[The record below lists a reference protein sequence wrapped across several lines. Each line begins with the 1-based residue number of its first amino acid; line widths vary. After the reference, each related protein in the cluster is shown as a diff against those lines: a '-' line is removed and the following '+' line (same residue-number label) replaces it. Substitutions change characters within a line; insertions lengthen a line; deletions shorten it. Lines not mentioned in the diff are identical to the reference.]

1 VTRRPYRDLVLF
13 ARGGGWGVDREIDG
27 HDRVAVIRGTDFA
40 AVRSGRTETV
50 PRRWEKRTL
59 IVPRRVR
66 PDDVLLEISGGSAA
80 RGQTTGRALFVGP
93 DVLPAF
99 DLPVIPASFCRLVR
113 FDTAL
118 VDPRYA
124 YYGLRDMYLSGR
136 AGDYENQSTGISNFQ
151 FERFLDAEL
160 LRVPPR
166 DEQRRIVAVLA
177 ALDDKIEIND
187 RVVTASEELLRAE
200 FDALAVTGAGNVPVT
215 ELVELNPRTV
225 PPDRGSAPHVDMA
238 ALSTHVAGISSWSRR
253 PPRGGSRF
261 RNGDTL
267 LARITPCLENGKTGW
282 VDFLAPGE
290 TATGSTEF
298 IVMRARPGV
307 PVQFPYFLARD
318 ERFRGHAVRRMAG
331 SSGRQRVNA
340 AHIAEFLVTA
350 PDPARLAGFG
360 ERADAAFAHLT
371 ALRSETRALE
381 TLRDDLLPEL
391 MSGRMPVPRPGNAP
405 RTAAKGA

>member
-1 VTRRPYRDLVLF
+1 MTRRPYRQIVVF
-13 ARGGGWGVDREIDG
+13 ARGGGWGTDRQVDG

-40 AVRSGRTETV
+40 AVRSGRTDAV

-59 IVPRRVR
+59 IAPRRVR

-80 RGQTTGRALFVGP
+80 RGQSTGRSLFVGP

-99 DLPVIPASFCRLVR
+99 DYPVIPASFCRVVR
-113 FDTAL
+113 FDPEV

-160 LRVPPR
+160 LRVPPM

-177 ALDDKIEIND
+177 AFDDKIEIND

-200 FDALAVTGAGNVPVT
+200 FDALAVTSGGTVPVT
-215 ELVELNPRTV
+215 AMVEFNPRTP
-225 PPDRGSAPHVDMA
+225 PPDRDGAPYVDMA
-238 ALSTHVAGISSWSRR
+238 ALSTYVAGIDSWSHRV
-253 PPRGGSRF
+253 PRGGSRF

-267 LARITPCLENGKTGW
+267 LARITPCLENGKAAW
-282 VDFLAPGE
+282 VDFLAPDE

-298 IVMRARPGV
+298 VVMRARAGV
-307 PVQFPYFLARD
+307 PAQFPYFLARD
-318 ERFRGHAVRRMAG
+318 ERFRGHAIRKMAG

-340 AHIAEFLVTA
+340 AHIAEFLVA
-350 PDPARLAGFG
+350 VPDPARLAGFG

-371 ALRSETRALE
+371 ALRAETRVLE
-381 TLRDDLLPEL
+381 ATRDALLPEL
-391 MSGRMPVPRPGNAP
+391 MSGRLHLP
-405 RTAAKGA
+405 